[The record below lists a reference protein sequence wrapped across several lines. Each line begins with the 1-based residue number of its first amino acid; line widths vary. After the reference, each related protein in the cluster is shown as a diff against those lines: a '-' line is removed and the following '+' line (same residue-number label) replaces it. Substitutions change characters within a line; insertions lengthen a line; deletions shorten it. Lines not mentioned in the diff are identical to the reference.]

1 MNSETIEC
9 VSQDKANKYANVI
22 RSWDF
27 HCEGVRNMLYW
38 WELPSGSWDS
48 QRFLGDLLS
57 PALVLQA
64 ESSASTFPDL
74 CSPSLS
80 NRYVSLCFVVL
91 NILHNFVNQ
100 QYYCRNLKKKLLV
113 LGTQGDF
120 CFPDRV
126 LIDIGELFLFTYS
139 FLLSIFSLFYFL
151 NFLFYIAV

>member
-1 MNSETIEC
+1 LNSETIEC

-48 QRFLGDLLS
+48 QRFLDELLS

-64 ESSASTFPDL
+64 ENSVSTFPDL

-80 NRYVSLCFVVL
+80 NRYVSLCFLVL
-91 NILHNFVNQ
+91 KILHNFVNQ
-100 QYYCRNLKKKLLV
+100 QYYCRNLKKKTPRTWYTGWLLFSWPS
-113 LGTQGDF
+113 LDWYRGAIF
-120 CFPDRV
+120 
-126 LIDIGELFLFTYS
+126 IYLFIFT
-139 FLLSIFSLFYFL
+139 
-151 NFLFYIAV
+151 